1 MSEAVNLKE
10 RAKAYQENTRD
21 IRKRIVVC
29 AGTGCIAGGALKII
43 ERFEELIKEKGLN
56 VALVIDKHE
65 DGYHLSGSGCQGFC
79 QMGPLVTIQPD
90 QIMYCKVTPE
100 DVEEIILES
109 VLGDSVIDRLVYQQK
124 PGNKTHAKKGSV
136 PFFKNQHHMVLQK
149 VGVID
154 PTDINEYISLGGYTQ
169 AERAAKMKP
178 EEICS
183 FMMDSGLR
191 GRGGAGFPT
200 GKKWDLARVNESDQ
214 KYIICN
220 GDEGDPG
227 AFMDSAVMEGN
238 PHSILEGMIIAA
250 MAIGATGGYV
260 YVRAEYPLAVK
271 RIRAAVKAAQDLGIL
286 GEHILGTDKSFTVT
300 VMEGAGAFVCGEETA
315 LMASVEGKRGMPS
328 PKPPFPA
335 QKGLFGKPTV
345 INNVETLSTVPLI
358 FEMGTEKYKELGTAA
373 AAGTKTFSL
382 TGHVT
387 NTGLIEVPLG
397 TTLRTIVYDIA
408 GGVTEEKRRPL
419 PRGLQG
425 RADRRPLRRLPD
437 ERTPGPPARL
447 PKPESRRRNGR

>member
-1 MSEAVNLKE
+1 
-10 RAKAYQENTRD
+10 
-21 IRKRIVVC
+21 
-29 AGTGCIAGGALKII
+29 
-43 ERFEELIKEKGLN
+43 
-56 VALVIDKHE
+56 
-65 DGYHLSGSGCQGFC
+65 
-79 QMGPLVTIQPD
+79 
-90 QIMYCKVTPE
+90 
-100 DVEEIILES
+100 
-109 VLGDSVIDRLVYQQK
+109 
-124 PGNKTHAKKGSV
+124 
-136 PFFKNQHHMVLQK
+136 MVLKK

-154 PTDINEYISLGGYTQ
+154 PTDINEYISLGGYAQ
-169 AERAAKMKP
+169 AEKAAKMKP

-238 PHSILEGMIIAA
+238 PHSILEGMMIAA

-271 RIRAAVKAAQDLGIL
+271 RIRAAVKAAEDLGIL
-286 GEHILGTDKSFTVT
+286 GEHMLGTDKSFTVT

-315 LMASVEGKRGMPS
+315 LMASVEGKRGMPTRQSRPS
-328 PKPPFPA
+328 PRRR
-335 QKGLFGKPTV
+335 GLFGKPTV
-345 INNVETLSTVPLI
+345 INNVETLSTIPLI
-358 FEMGTEKYKELGTAA
+358 FEMGTEKYKNSAPPS

-382 TGHVT
+382 TGHVA

-408 GGVTEEKRRPL
+408 GGVHRRKRRALPEGFKAVQIGGPSGACLTKEHLDLPL
-419 PRGLQG
+419 DYQ
-425 RADRRPLRRLPD
+425 
-437 ERTPGPPARL
+437 T
-447 PKPESRRRNGR
+447 